1 MDHIIR
7 PNLAGVPRPVVIVPY
22 QTEWPLLFE
31 QEATR
36 IRAALGDLLVSL
48 EHIGSTSVP
57 GLAAKPII
65 DMLAGLRSLDDTPRF
80 APALINLGYRYFPEH
95 ETEMPDRRYFSRI
108 LDDNHGY
115 HLHMVEPGTRFYQR
129 HLAFRNY
136 LRGHP
141 ETAAE
146 YAALKLELSAKFGSD
161 REGYTAA
168 KTDFIQRVERL
179 ATNLDD

>member
-1 MDHIIR
+1 MEQTIR
-7 PNLAGVPRPVVIVPY
+7 SNLAGVPRPVVIVPY
-22 QTEWPLLFE
+22 QTDWPLLFE

-36 IRAALGDLLVSL
+36 VRAVLGENLVSL

-65 DMLAGLRSLDDTPRF
+65 DMLAGLRSLDDTPKF

-95 ETEMPDRRYFSRI
+95 EIEMPERRYFSRI

-129 HLAFRNY
+129 HMAFRNY
-136 LRGHP
+136 LRTHP
-141 ETAAE
+141 DMAAE
-146 YAALKLELSAKFGSD
+146 YAALKLDLSAKFGSD
-161 REGYTAA
+161 REGYTTG
-168 KTDFIQRVERL
+168 KTDFIQRVEHL
-179 ATNLDD
+179 ATNLND